1 MNNDIISLVKML
13 PKGLNWGQLNGSR
26 CLVSMTYSN
35 SDNKRSPQTKRST
48 GEVTQEA
55 TPSTVGSTLPPLESR
70 WTERGLLHN

>member
-13 PKGLNWGQLNGSR
+13 PKGLNWGQLNGSM
-26 CLVSMTYSN
+26 CLVSMTD

-70 WTERGLLHN
+70 WTERWLLRN